1 VSTLAVYTRR
11 MPRIAKDL
19 HAEGSPSISRTASPA
34 PMVEFIEAHRD
45 SSAAFAEEIGETRQ
59 TVSNW
64 KTRGIPIAAV
74 EKVARAMGITYDQYM
89 AAARGQRQVSA
100 PGVAEA
106 PGKYVLVP
114 AFDSI
119 VGLGPGRFN
128 EHHVE
133 ISGEFAYPTS
143 WIVQNGWRIED
154 LAVTFGEGESMR
166 DTIFE
171 GDRLLVHLRENDMRK
186 MISGQIYAIEDQYNG
201 ARVKRLFKLPDGRV
215 LVKSDNKNGLYPD
228 EYLTPESEA
237 RIVGRI
243 VDRAGPPR

>member
-1 VSTLAVYTRR
+1 
-11 MPRIAKDL
+11 MI
-19 HAEGSPSISRTASPA
+19 
-34 PMVEFIEAHRD
+34 EFIDAHRN

-64 KTRGIPIAAV
+64 KTRGIPLGAV
-74 EKVARAMGITYDQYM
+74 EKVARAMGLTYDQYM
-89 AAARGQRQVSA
+89 AAARGELPLPQA
-100 PGVAEA
+100 TVAAEP

-114 AFDSI
+114 AYNTI

-133 ISGEFAYPTS
+133 VSGEFAYPLS
-143 WIVQNGWRIED
+143 WIQKNGWRVED

-166 DTIFE
+166 DTIFD
-171 GDRLLVHLRENDMRK
+171 GDRLLVHLRENDLRK
-186 MISGQIYAIEDQYNG
+186 MLSGQIYAIEDPYNG

-215 LVKSDNKNGLYPD
+215 IVRSDNKNGLYPD
-228 EYLTPESEA
+228 ETLTPNDTDA
-237 RIVGRI
+237 RIIGRI